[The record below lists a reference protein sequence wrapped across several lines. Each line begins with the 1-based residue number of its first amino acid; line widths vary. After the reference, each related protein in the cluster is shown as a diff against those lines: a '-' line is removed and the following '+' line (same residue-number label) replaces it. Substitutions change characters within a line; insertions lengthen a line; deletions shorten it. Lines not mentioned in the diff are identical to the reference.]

1 MLFAYCRWARNDHR
15 FTRKKLERT
24 IVLTLEMSCLS
35 GHPRRWHGGVPKIRN
50 TKGVCRNDANRQ
62 QFPDNK
68 LHQAV
73 VAYRQHLHAVLT
85 FLLTICLSQ
94 W

>member
-1 MLFAYCRWARNDHR
+1 M
-15 FTRKKLERT
+15 
-24 IVLTLEMSCLS
+24 LTLEMSCLS

-50 TKGVCRNDANRQ
+50 TKEMCGNDADLQ
-62 QFPDNK
+62 QFLGGK

-85 FLLTICLSQ
+85 FLLKVCLSQ